1 VQSELVEVTYGHGM
15 GVAWVWPLI
24 LVLGLAMVVWALIRA
39 FRANPGHASVGTGS
53 ARQILQERFARGEIT
68 EQEYRERMRV
78 LDEH

>member
-1 VQSELVEVTYGHGM
+1 M

-24 LVLGLAMVVWALIRA
+24 LVLGLVIVVWALIRA
-39 FRANPGHASVGTGS
+39 FRVNPGHASAGTGS

>member
-1 VQSELVEVTYGHGM
+1 MQSELVEVMYGHGM

-39 FRANPGHASVGTGS
+39 FRANPGHASGGTGS

>member
-1 VQSELVEVTYGHGM
+1 MTYGHGM

-24 LVLGLAMVVWALIRA
+24 LVLGLAIVVWALIRA
-39 FRANPGHASVGTGS
+39 FRADTGQASAGTGS

>member
-1 VQSELVEVTYGHGM
+1 MTYGHGM

-24 LVLGLAMVVWALIRA
+24 LVLGLAIVGWALIRA
-39 FRANPGHASVGTGS
+39 YRANPGHASVGTGS

-68 EQEYRERMRV
+68 EQEYRERIRV

>member
-1 VQSELVEVTYGHGM
+1 M

-24 LVLGLAMVVWALIRA
+24 LVLGLVIVVWALIRA
-39 FRANPGHASVGTGS
+39 FRVNPGHASAGTGS

-68 EQEYRERMRV
+68 EQEYHERMRV